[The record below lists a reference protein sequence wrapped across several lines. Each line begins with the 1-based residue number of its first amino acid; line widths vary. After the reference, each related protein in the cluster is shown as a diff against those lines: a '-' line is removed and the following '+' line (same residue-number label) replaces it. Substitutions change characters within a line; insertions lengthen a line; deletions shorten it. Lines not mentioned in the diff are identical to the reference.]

1 MKILWFDIETTAID
15 HWPTL
20 EGLTE
25 VHCLCVYDGTFMR
38 SFNSL
43 NGDINEGI
51 SYLNTADY
59 AVGHN
64 AIGFDAPALA
74 KMYRPLE
81 CVVLDTMVM
90 ARVLFPDLKNED
102 YKNQEFPR
110 QLVGSHSLKAW
121 GKRIGEEKDSHGETE
136 DWSQYSAE
144 MEEYCAQDVL
154 VTHKLFLHLTAQ
166 NGSQQMMW
174 LEHNFARI
182 IRKQE
187 ANGWPFDSSK
197 ANELTERLMVRRA
210 ELKDDLQEMF
220 PATVETM
227 KQASGWTVTEGGVEY
242 SARTKGE
249 LKTVLKDAGLK
260 QVIVNRAVRSGNKTK
275 TIPFNPNSR
284 DQICERLVQM
294 GWEPSAYDGKRP
306 KIDEGVLK
314 GIGTPE
320 ALMLLEYLLL
330 TKRLGQIAEGKNAW
344 LKLVTPEG
352 RIHGELNTNGAVSGR
367 CTHRNPNVSQVP
379 ANRAPYGEECRSCF
393 IAPKGKVLV
402 GADASGLELR
412 CLAHYLHRLD
422 DGAYAREILEGD
434 IHTANQKASGLE
446 HRNQAKTFI
455 YALLYG
461 AGDTKIGEIVGK
473 GRKEGKALKARFFQ
487 KMPAVQTLL
496 NDIEMTLEKKPYLT
510 GLDGR
515 KLPCRSA
522 HSALNLLLQSA
533 GAVLMKQALVTF
545 CEDAM
550 LPFELHGNIHD
561 EVQFSCDPEN
571 AESLGRCFVDS
582 LAKAGRTLGFRM
594 PVDGE
599 YKVGLNWKETH

>member
-1 MKILWFDIETTAID
+1 MRILWFDIETTAID

-20 EGLTE
+20 KGLTE
-25 VHCLCVYDGTFMR
+25 VHCLCVYDGKTMR

-43 NGDINEGI
+43 KGDINDGI
-51 SYLNTADY
+51 SYLNTADF

-64 AIGFDAPALA
+64 AIGFDSPALT

-90 ARVLFPDLKNED
+90 ARVLFPDLKNDD

-121 GKRIGEEKDSHGETE
+121 GKRIGEEKDLHGETE
-136 DWSQYSAE
+136 DWSQFSEE
-144 MEEYCAQDVL
+144 MQEYCAQDVL
-154 VTHKLFLHLTAQ
+154 VTHKLFLHLASQ
-166 NGSQQMMW
+166 NGSKQMMW

-187 ANGWPFDSSK
+187 ANGWPFDERT
-197 ANELTERLMVRRA
+197 ANRLTEELMVRRA
-210 ELKDDLQEMF
+210 ELKDELQEMF
-220 PATVETM
+220 PATTETM
-227 KQASGWTVTEGGVEY
+227 KQASGWTVTEDGVEY
-242 SARTKGE
+242 SAKTKGE

-393 IAPKGKVLV
+393 VAPEGKVLV

-412 CLAHYLHRLD
+412 CLAHYLVKHD
-422 DGAYAREILEGD
+422 KGAYAREILEGD
-434 IHTANQKASGLE
+434 IHSTNQKAAGLE
-446 HRNQAKTFI
+446 TRDQAKTFI

-487 KMPAVQTLL
+487 KMPAVKTLI
-496 NDIEMTLEKKPYLT
+496 NDIEMTLDTKPYLT

-545 CEDAM
+545 SEDAT

-561 EVQFSCDPEN
+561 EVQFSCDPDN
-571 AESLGRCFVDS
+571 ADALGACFVES
-582 LAKAGRTLGFRM
+582 LAKAGRTLGFGM

-599 YKVGLNWKETH
+599 YKVGTNWKETH